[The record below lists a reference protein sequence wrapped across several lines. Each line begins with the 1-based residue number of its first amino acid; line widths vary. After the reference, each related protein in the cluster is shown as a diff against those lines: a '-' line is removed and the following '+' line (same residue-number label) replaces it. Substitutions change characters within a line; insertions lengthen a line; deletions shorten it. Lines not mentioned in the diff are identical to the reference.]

1 MKNEQDQLDRLLR
14 SAAEARRNAP
24 AADDSIVPWTLE
36 QRVLASLRRVAP
48 AAEPGWLLPVIRG
61 AFASA
66 SLIVVASAALYF
78 TQPAGQQSDSAAQIP
93 ANEMAFADIPVSQ
106 MFTSNP

>member
-1 MKNEQDQLDRLLR
+1 MKNEKDQLDRLLR

>member
-14 SAAEARRNAP
+14 SAVEARRSAP
-24 AADDSIVPWTLE
+24 APDDSTVPWTLE

-78 TQPAGQQSDSAAQIP
+78 VQPAGQQAVIGEQVP

>member
-24 AADDSIVPWTLE
+24 AHDDSTVPWTLE

-48 AAEPGWLLPVIRG
+48 SAEPGWLLPVIRG

-66 SLIVVASAALYF
+66 SLIVMASAAL
-78 TQPAGQQSDSAAQIP
+78 
-93 ANEMAFADIPVSQ
+93 
-106 MFTSNP
+106 

>member
-24 AADDSIVPWTLE
+24 AHDDSTVPWTLE

-48 AAEPGWLLPVIRG
+48 SAEPGWLLPVIRG

-66 SLIVVASAALYF
+66 SLIVMASAALYF
-78 TQPAGQQSDSAAQIP
+78 AHPMGQQADSAAQIP

-106 MFTSNP
+106 MFVSTP

>member
-1 MKNEQDQLDRLLR
+1 MKNQQDQFDRLLR
-14 SAAEARRNAP
+14 SAAEARRNSP
-24 AADDSIVPWTLE
+24 AHDDSTVPWTLE

-48 AAEPGWLLPVIRG
+48 SAEPGWLLPVIRG

-78 TQPAGQQSDSAAQIP
+78 TQPAGQQSDSTAQIP

-106 MFTSNP
+106 MFVSTP

>member
-24 AADDSIVPWTLE
+24 AADDATVPWTLE

-66 SLIVVASAALYF
+66 SLIVMASAALYF
-78 TQPAGQQSDSAAQIP
+78 AHPVGPQSDSAAQMP
-93 ANEMAFADIPVSQ
+93 ANEMAFADIPMNQ
-106 MFTSNP
+106 MFVSTP